1 MRKYLYPTLFS
12 IYFITSSFPNSIP
25 MSLLNICTV
34 LTKCQ
39 PANRSSRTNLGHP
52 FNEDDQVLPPD

>member
-1 MRKYLYPTLFS
+1 
-12 IYFITSSFPNSIP
+12 

-39 PANRSSRTNLGHP
+39 PAYRSSRTNLGHP